1 MSKAVHFVAEEPGLV
16 VEEAPGHSEP
26 AERNGARVSPPLR
39 VRVRLLETPDREERR
54 RVVDQW
60 WHDWRD
66 GKLPAVYYRT
76 MPRYPYLQEMKD
88 KLLNS
93 SPKAEMEDTTTETVE
108 LGETPVSIIKVTP
121 DRCVSSPVERP
132 APPLT
137 PSTACFRILSLV
149 YAKLL
154 VVVCIAFLISEII
167 TDSVPLYF
175 YEAFFTYLYG
185 VSILFLLYVLVYLL
199 HESSTKVGKQ
209 QEGSGCCG
217 KKAKPPA
224 DVNLNDGAGGGG
236 GGSPERL
243 TRECRPYKTKTSDNE
258 HSHGGFFLRIGAI
271 AFGLGTMVY
280 NGLELGTFFEIPEDS
295 ECWQILMAV
304 NPCLQ
309 ATFTFMQ
316 MYFIFMNSRLNIH
329 KFKVVARC
337 GLMHVVA
344 TNVCVW
350 LRTVV
355 RESLRVYTDHSRAT
369 GGRRT
374 EDFLILDPVRRL
386 GRRLLQ
392 YSDYDSDSDSAD
404 YGSGVLVNDSAL
416 DALLGAGSVASVSPT
431 EAQDGTTM
439 SPIELVQSVWSRPTQ
454 PPLTDV
460 LGTTDGD
467 PVAAADNFT
476 CGRVNI
482 MGAIVRDASPYL
494 FPLMIEY
501 SLIGAAVLY
510 IMWQNIGRCPR
521 YLEEDDIPDH
531 VSVTSR
537 KAHTKV
543 DCIGASKGLF
553 CGLLVLV
560 AAIICL
566 VLYFVLIERE
576 EYEKMA
582 IFLAD
587 TSHAGILFLMLLAT
601 LVGFIRNRKL
611 KFAQDKPDELDAI
624 LQRVSGFGLFLYS
637 VFCVISAALSP
648 LPHVPNLLV
657 LITSSLVILQVLF
670 QLLYVADVS
679 KRAVYLPEHDLS
691 KPGRQV
697 VTFLLLCNIALWVVY
712 TFEIRKVEADP
723 VQLNFYGPL
732 HWAVLL
738 RVTLPLAIFHRFHSA
753 VVLAEVWKSSYKAR
767 AD

>member
-1 MSKAVHFVAEEPGLV
+1 MEPVNSADVEAEN
-16 VEEAPGHSEP
+16 EED
-26 AERNGARVSPPLR
+26 N
-39 VRVRLLETPDREERR
+39 
-54 RVVDQW
+54 
-60 WHDWRD
+60 
-66 GKLPAVYYRT
+66 AVYYRT

-217 KKAKPPA
+217 KGSSCCGRASRRRGLRSGSYQVNPSGDPGSAKKAKPPA

-374 EDFLILDPVRRL
+374 EDFLIL
-386 GRRLLQ
+386 
-392 YSDYDSDSDSAD
+392 
-404 YGSGVLVNDSAL
+404 
-416 DALLGAGSVASVSPT
+416 
-431 EAQDGTTM
+431 
-439 SPIELVQSVWSRPTQ
+439 
-454 PPLTDV
+454 
-460 LGTTDGD
+460 GD

>member
-1 MSKAVHFVAEEPGLV
+1 MDSASVPLATVDSIDSEADFVDGVDAALAVAGDTGG
-16 VEEAPGHSEP
+16 GHDTEQRPPAEP
-26 AERNGARVSPPLR
+26 ALCLSNRA
-39 VRVRLLETPDREERR
+39 
-54 RVVDQW
+54 
-60 WHDWRD
+60 
-66 GKLPAVYYRT
+66 
-76 MPRYPYLQEMKD
+76 
-88 KLLNS
+88 
-93 SPKAEMEDTTTETVE
+93 
-108 LGETPVSIIKVTP
+108 VTP
-121 DRCVSSPVERP
+121 MLEGGGSVVARLNVDANGSGK
-132 APPLT
+132 
-137 PSTACFRILSLV
+137 TACFRILSLV

-217 KKAKPPA
+217 KGSSCCGRASRRRGLRSGSYQVNPSGDPGSAKKAKPPA

-374 EDFLILDPVRRL
+374 EDFLIL
-386 GRRLLQ
+386 
-392 YSDYDSDSDSAD
+392 
-404 YGSGVLVNDSAL
+404 
-416 DALLGAGSVASVSPT
+416 
-431 EAQDGTTM
+431 
-439 SPIELVQSVWSRPTQ
+439 
-454 PPLTDV
+454 
-460 LGTTDGD
+460 GD

>member
-217 KKAKPPA
+217 KGSSCCGRASRRRGLRSGSYQVNPSGDPGSAKKAKPPA

-374 EDFLILDPVRRL
+374 EDFLIL
-386 GRRLLQ
+386 
-392 YSDYDSDSDSAD
+392 
-404 YGSGVLVNDSAL
+404 
-416 DALLGAGSVASVSPT
+416 
-431 EAQDGTTM
+431 
-439 SPIELVQSVWSRPTQ
+439 
-454 PPLTDV
+454 
-460 LGTTDGD
+460 GD

>member
-16 VEEAPGHSEP
+16 VEEAPGRPEP
-26 AERNGARVSPPLR
+26 AERNGARASPPLR

-217 KKAKPPA
+217 KGSSCCGRASRRRGLRSGSYQVNPSGDPGSAKKAKPPA

-374 EDFLILDPVRRL
+374 EDFLIL
-386 GRRLLQ
+386 
-392 YSDYDSDSDSAD
+392 
-404 YGSGVLVNDSAL
+404 
-416 DALLGAGSVASVSPT
+416 
-431 EAQDGTTM
+431 
-439 SPIELVQSVWSRPTQ
+439 
-454 PPLTDV
+454 
-460 LGTTDGD
+460 GD

>member
-16 VEEAPGHSEP
+16 VEEAPGRPEP
-26 AERNGARVSPPLR
+26 AERNGARASPPLR

-374 EDFLILDPVRRL
+374 EDFLIL
-386 GRRLLQ
+386 
-392 YSDYDSDSDSAD
+392 
-404 YGSGVLVNDSAL
+404 
-416 DALLGAGSVASVSPT
+416 
-431 EAQDGTTM
+431 
-439 SPIELVQSVWSRPTQ
+439 
-454 PPLTDV
+454 
-460 LGTTDGD
+460 GD